1 MPWTSQLGLVRAT
14 QHIQVMSLKCYPLCF
29 RNDVSIFYMCFLSLS
44 LIEQLL
50 TEFVFSSVTCM
61 FIYAGNCIYFPYDAV
76 VMSQKCLNWEL
87 CHIKLECDWLLCC
100 WLLAFALAVEEK
112 LNEECILFSYS
123 QLFLITTSLSWAS
136 VFHNIFFNC
145 KWTVDLSF
153 FCPVHVK
160 KWIFFYIIFL
170 YLLYLAVLQ

>member
-50 TEFVFSSVTCM
+50 TEFVFSSVMCM
-61 FIYAGNCIYFPYDAV
+61 FIYAGNCIYFSYDAV
-76 VMSQKCLNWEL
+76 VMSHKCLNWEL
-87 CHIKLECDWLLCC
+87 CYIKLECDWLLCC

-170 YLLYLAVLQ
+170 YFEE

>member
-1 MPWTSQLGLVRAT
+1 MSKLWVWNAT
-14 QHIQVMSLKCYPLCF
+14 LCVSILMSPSFICASFLSALSSNYWLNLCF
-29 RNDVSIFYMCFLSLS
+29 PRWCVCLFMLKSHLFSIWCGGHSH
-44 LIEQLL
+44 
-50 TEFVFSSVTCM
+50 
-61 FIYAGNCIYFPYDAV
+61 
-76 VMSQKCLNWEL
+76 KCLKWEL

-145 KWTVDLSF
+145 KWAVDLSF

-160 KWIFFYIIFL
+160 KWIFFYVIFL